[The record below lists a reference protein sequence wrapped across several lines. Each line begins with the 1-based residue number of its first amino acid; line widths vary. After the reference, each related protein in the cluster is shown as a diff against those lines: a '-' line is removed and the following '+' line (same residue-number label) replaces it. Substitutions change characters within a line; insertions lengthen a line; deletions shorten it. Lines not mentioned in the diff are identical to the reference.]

1 MRILLRFISK
11 FLEPNGNFFS
21 VKGHA
26 EVSFILFIKG
36 TH

>member
-11 FLEPNGNFFS
+11 FPEPNGNFFQLK
-21 VKGHA
+21 VMLK
-26 EVSFILFIKG
+26 SFILFIKG